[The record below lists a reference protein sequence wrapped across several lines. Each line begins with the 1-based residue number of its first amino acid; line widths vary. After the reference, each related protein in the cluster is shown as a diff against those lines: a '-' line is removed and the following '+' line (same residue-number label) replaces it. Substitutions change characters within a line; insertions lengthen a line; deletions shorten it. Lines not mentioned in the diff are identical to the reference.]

1 MKRLI
6 AFILIVTLYHS
17 LYSQQII
24 RGVRVSYSI
33 SDAQMDFINTHFQY
47 LITPYLS
54 EEIRNKVNGPV
65 LLLYRSIQG
74 TWENFE
80 QFDWEF
86 IDANENMFCHSDS
99 LIQDSTTRI
108 LTIWGSWL
116 MDGNDFVD
124 PADSLA
130 QHHWVNYY
138 AITASGQV
146 IAFSYDGLFIDSAGH
161 KLGESAVEGNMP
173 YDYSDETWRDGRYSA
188 LQYIKSQLPDNT
200 VIFNGLHSG
209 NGADSS
215 LSFTD
220 GGMWEDFAYDIH
232 DGHYKGLNRWLAAI
246 NCLNNHNVNSKLV
259 LVVKKPGLSSDMQAR
274 MFSVASFLLVANEN
288 TALSLSDY
296 ALLNTLQYYP
306 EYEINLGS
314 AIDSFE
320 MSDDTL
326 FTRAF
331 ENGLVIVNPSSV
343 KSKTCFIDKKYYQ
356 IIPVDG
362 GVIDSEAIYN
372 GHLTYQAVESDE
384 IEVSPVSAVVLLDSA
399 ALGIENSKG
408 INCEMSNII
417 VSPNPFTNKINLRIN
432 FMSVGELVITLHD
445 ATGKKVQ
452 TLFKGLSQEG
462 VNRFSFTIDDNLPEA
477 GLRFVKVKCSSKV
490 LVKKLLKL

>member
-246 NCLNNHNVNSKLV
+246 NCLNNHSANSKLV

-306 EYEINLGS
+306 EYDMELG
-314 AIDSFE
+314 E
-320 MSDDTL
+320 PL
-326 FTRAF
+326 
-331 ENGLVIVNPSSV
+331 
-343 KSKTCFIDKKYYQ
+343 Q
-356 IIPVDG
+356 
-362 GVIDSEAIYN
+362 
-372 GHLTYQAVESDE
+372 
-384 IEVSPVSAVVLLDSA
+384 
-399 ALGIENSKG
+399 
-408 INCEMSNII
+408 
-417 VSPNPFTNKINLRIN
+417 
-432 FMSVGELVITLHD
+432 
-445 ATGKKVQ
+445 KVQ
-452 TLFKGLSQEG
+452 SYARHASANT
-462 VNRFSFTIDDNLPEA
+462 TIRYFHDRQLLEKNPTDSLPMI
-477 GLRFVKVKCSSKV
+477 
-490 LVKKLLKL
+490 